1 MLEKATKFLSEYL
14 EDIIQG
20 KEQMQV
26 SYDLWEMHEGIST
39 YSLSCIFGA
48 FDSMLKIYAELEGEI
63 AENRLKQENVVKQK
77 EMLEQGLEDIKEYI
91 KQNLYSEERKS
102 FVRSKTDNSIDMS
115 VLGLVTPFEV
125 FSPNEKKITN
135 TAETI
140 NLNLRTYTR
149 RILKI

>member
-1 MLEKATKFLSEYL
+1 MLEKATKFLFDYL
-14 EDIIQG
+14 EDMMAEKG
-20 KEQMQV
+20 KMQV

-39 YSLSCIFGA
+39 YSLSCVFAA
-48 FDSMLKIYAELEGEI
+48 FNSMLKIYAELEGEI
-63 AENRLKQENVVKQK
+63 AENRLRQENVAKQK
-77 EMLEQGLEDIKEYI
+77 EKLEQGLEDIKEYI

-102 FVRSKTDNSIDMS
+102 FIRSKTDNSIDMS

-135 TAETI
+135 TVETI

-149 RILKI
+149 WILKI

>member
-1 MLEKATKFLSEYL
+1 MLEKAVEFLLEYID
-14 EDIIQG
+14 DIINKKG
-20 KEQMQV
+20 KMQV
-26 SYDLWEMHEGIST
+26 SYDLWEMHEGVSA
-39 YSLSCIFGA
+39 YSLSCIFAA
-48 FDSMLKIYAELEGEI
+48 FNSMLKIYSELEGEF
-63 AENRLKQENVVKQK
+63 AENRLKQENVVKQR
-77 EMLEQGLEDIKEYI
+77 EILEHGLEDIKEYI
-91 KQNLYSEERKS
+91 KQNLYNEERKS

-135 TAETI
+135 TVETI

>member
-1 MLEKATKFLSEYL
+1 MLEKAVKFLLEYID
-14 EDIIQG
+14 DIINKKG
-20 KEQMQV
+20 KMQV
-26 SYDLWEMHEGIST
+26 SYDLWEMHEGVST
-39 YSLSCIFGA
+39 YSLSCIFAA
-48 FDSMLKIYAELEGEI
+48 FNSMLKIYSELEGEF
-63 AENRLKQENVVKQK
+63 AENRLKQENVVKQR

-91 KQNLYSEERKS
+91 KQNLYNEERKS

-125 FSPNEKKITN
+125 FSPHEKKITN
-135 TAETI
+135 TVETI